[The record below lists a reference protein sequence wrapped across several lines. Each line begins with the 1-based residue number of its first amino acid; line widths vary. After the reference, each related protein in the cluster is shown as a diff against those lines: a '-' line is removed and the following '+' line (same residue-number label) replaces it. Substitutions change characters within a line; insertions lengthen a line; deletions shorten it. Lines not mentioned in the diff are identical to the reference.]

1 MVDYLALDRLDEARV
16 IYRQALDRKLD
27 DPYLHDDMYA
37 LAFLEGDAEEMQRQV
52 AWAASKAGAEDLLL
66 SAQSDTEALHGH
78 LEKARE
84 LSRRAVESALRSD
97 QKETAAQWQLN
108 SALREAEL
116 GNSEQ
121 ARRQVKAALAII
133 SSRDAQI
140 LAALTLARVGDIA
153 RAQVM
158 SEELAKQFPA
168 NTLLHNYWL
177 PTIRGYTEIRR
188 GNPAQALKNLEA
200 TAPYELAFPQ
210 PQFEE
215 GGVLYPVY
223 VRGQAYLLLHQ
234 GKEAALEFQ
243 KLLEHRGVVINSPLV
258 ALAHYQI
265 ARALAISGDSRG
277 AHKAYEDFFALWK
290 AADPDIPILK
300 QAKAEYEKLK

>member
-1 MVDYLALDRLDEARV
+1 
-16 IYRQALDRKLD
+16 
-27 DPYLHDDMYA
+27 
-37 LAFLEGDAEEMQRQV
+37 
-52 AWAASKAGAEDLLL
+52 
-66 SAQSDTEALHGH
+66 
-78 LEKARE
+78 
-84 LSRRAVESALRSD
+84 
-97 QKETAAQWQLN
+97 LN
-108 SALREAEL
+108 SALHEAEF

-121 ARRQVKAALAII
+121 ARQQVRAALAITL
-133 SSRDAQI
+133 SRDAQI

-158 SEELAKQFPA
+158 SEELAKEFPG

-215 GGVLYPVY
+215 GGLLYPVY

-243 KLLEHRGVVINSPLV
+243 KLLEHRGIVINSPLV
-258 ALAHYQI
+258 AHSKRLRGRVCYPGNVLAREMAEPH
-265 ARALAISGDSRG
+265 RE
-277 AHKAYEDFFALWK
+277 KAYWSLG
-290 AADPDIPILK
+290 
-300 QAKAEYEKLK
+300 

>member
-1 MVDYLALDRLDEARV
+1 
-16 IYRQALDRKLD
+16 
-27 DPYLHDDMYA
+27 
-37 LAFLEGDAEEMQRQV
+37 
-52 AWAASKAGAEDLLL
+52 
-66 SAQSDTEALHGH
+66 
-78 LEKARE
+78 
-84 LSRRAVESALRSD
+84 VESARRSD

-108 SALREAEL
+108 SALREAEF

-121 ARRQVKAALAII
+121 ARQQVKAALAIT

-158 SEELAKQFPA
+158 SEELAKEFPA

-177 PTIRGYTEIRR
+177 PTVRGYAEIRR
-188 GNPAQALKNLEA
+188 GNPVQALKNLEPA
-200 TAPYELAFPQ
+200 APYDLAFPP

-215 GGVLYPVY
+215 GGLLYPAY

-243 KLLEHRGVVINSPLV
+243 KLPDHRGVILNSPL
-258 ALAHYQI
+258 ASLARYQL
-265 ARALAISGDSRG
+265 ARALAMSGDAVG
-277 AHKAYEDFFALWK
+277 AHKAYEDFLVLWK
-290 AADPDIPILK
+290 DADPDIPILK
-300 QAKAEYEKLK
+300 EAKAEYAKLQ